1 MLQTFQKSYKLFIFL
16 ILTGLLNFLMMPRE
30 FYRGDS
36 ASIKLSAINLIKNH
50 DFGIDIN
57 KFPIDKG
64 LLKNDGQYFHLN
76 QEKNKYFNRWGFFV
90 TLLFAVPEYFNQ
102 SSDFLG
108 ISPSS
113 VFNHNIF
120 NVLVS
125 VCIFFYLFKILS
137 KYSSSFYSKIIFVLS
152 VMYSTYLF
160 NYLRAQSYEIFQ
172 VFLFL
177 VFFKSFIDFFDSKN
191 RKFLFLSLFFL
202 GLLVLVK
209 DFYFCLYLP
218 LFMYLIYFRESVG
231 KRSIVYSLLS
241 FFIILFLVLMANKLQ
256 FGSFMKEAK
265 LLPEDPGFISFS
277 PSFIPFRLFDYFLS
291 MRFSL
296 FIYAPALLFVF
307 LGLRVFYRKFTR
319 DYLFVLMCFFTS
331 LIVLLPFFSVGE
343 WCYGPRFF
351 VFILPLLCLP
361 LISFLDSF
369 FESRKILFTE
379 KFWGLVF
386 VGLISYS
393 TFLQFQ
399 FNSRSFFLKHE
410 LQLFFSDFK
419 QDTVTE
425 YFDNMPS
432 HIIVNDF
439 NSYLASK
446 GSFYPISEL
455 ARDKVEY
462 QVIVENLLSG
472 FCSKK
477 CYCNYYFTFLCSK

>member
-102 SSDFLG
+102 TSNYLG
-108 ISPSS
+108 LTIGSI
-113 VFNHNIF
+113 FNHNIF
-120 NVLVS
+120 NILIS
-125 VCIFFYLFKILS
+125 LGIFFYLFQILS
-137 KYSSSFYSKIIFVLS
+137 KYSSLFYSKIIFVLS
-152 VMYSTYLF
+152 VMYSTYLL

-177 VFFKSFIDFFDSKN
+177 VFFKSFIDFLDSKN
-191 RKFLFLSLFFL
+191 PKFLYLSLFFL

-209 DFYFCLYLP
+209 DFYFCVYLP
-218 LFMYLIYFRESVG
+218 LFVYLIYYRESIG

-241 FFIILFLVLMANKLQ
+241 FFIILSLVLMANKLQ

-277 PSFIPFRLFDYFLS
+277 ASFVPLRLFDYFLS
-291 MRFSL
+291 MRFSF
-296 FIYAPALLFVF
+296 FIYAPILLFVF
-307 LGLRVFYRKFTR
+307 LGIRIFCQKFMR
-319 DYLFVLMCFFTS
+319 DYVFVLITFFTS
-331 LIVLLPFFSVGE
+331 LIILLPFFSMGE

-351 VFILPLLCLP
+351 VFLIPLLCLP
-361 LISFLDSF
+361 LISLLDTF
-369 FESRKILFTE
+369 FDPNNVRFENKLM
-379 KFWGLVF
+379 GLAF
-386 VGLISYS
+386 FALISYS
-393 TFLQFQ
+393 TYLQFQ

-410 LQLFFSDFK
+410 LQLFFADFK
-419 QDTVTE
+419 QDSVTD
-425 YFDNMPS
+425 YFDNIPS
-432 HIIVNDF
+432 HIIVSDF
-439 NSYLASK
+439 NSYLSGNK
-446 GSFYPISEL
+446 SFYPVSVVSK
-455 ARDKVEY
+455 DKVEY
-462 QVIVENLLSG
+462 QAIVENMLSG
-472 FCSKK
+472 FCTKK
-477 CYCNYYFTFLCSK
+477 CYCNYYFKFLCAQ

>member
-1 MLQTFQKSYKLFIFL
+1 MPQQIQNSTKLFILL
-16 ILTGLLNFLMMPRE
+16 ILTGLLNFLIMPRE

-36 ASIKLSAINLIKNH
+36 ASIKLSAINLVKNH
-50 DFGIDIN
+50 EFGIDLN

-64 LLKNDGQYFHLN
+64 LLKVEGQYFHF
-76 QEKNKYFNRWGFFV
+76 NKDRGRYFNRWGFFV

-108 ISPSS
+108 ISTSS

-120 NVLVS
+120 NILVS
-125 VCIFFYLFKILS
+125 VGIFFYLFQILS
-137 KYSSSFYSKIIFVLS
+137 KYSSLFYSRVIFIFTIL
-152 VMYSTYLF
+152 YSTF
-160 NYLRAQSYEIFQ
+160 MSNYLRTQSYEIFQ
-172 VFLFL
+172 IFLFL
-177 VFFKSFIDFFDSKN
+177 AFFRYFIDFIDSYNYKS
-191 RKFLFLSLFFL
+191 LFLALMFL

-209 DFYFCLYLP
+209 DFFCIFYLP
-218 LFMYLIYFRESVG
+218 LFVFLIYFMPQLG
-231 KRSIVYSLLS
+231 KKPIFYSFLS
-241 FFIILFLVLMANKLQ
+241 FLLISILIFSTNNMQ
-256 FGSFMKEAK
+256 FGSFVKEAK
-265 LLPEDPGFISFS
+265 PFPEDPGFVTFS
-277 PSFIPFRLFDYFLS
+277 ASFIPFRLFDYFLS

-307 LGLRVFYRKFTR
+307 LGLRAFYRKFTR
-319 DYLFVLMCFFTS
+319 DYVFVLLCFFTS

-351 VFILPLLCLP
+351 FFFLLLLCLP

-369 FESRKILFTE
+369 FESRRILFRE
-379 KFWGLVF
+379 KFWGLAF

-410 LQLFFSDFK
+410 LQLFFSDFR
-419 QDTVTE
+419 QDAVTD

-432 HIIVNDF
+432 HVIVSDF
-439 NSYLASK
+439 NSYFAGK

-455 ARDKVEY
+455 SRDKVEY